1 MRNIL
6 KYAKPYIFSF
16 ILLLILIYGQTVAN
30 LALPDYMA
38 TIINK
43 GIVGGDMSIIYSTG
57 LKMLGVA
64 LGGGILTVGVGYL
77 AVRIATGFSQR
88 LREALFVKTES
99 FSLVEFNKFST
110 SSLITRSTNDI
121 QQVQMVAI
129 MLLRMGLMAPFMGAG
144 AIIKAYH
151 LAPSMT
157 WIMAASVI
165 GIMTI
170 IGVIFS
176 LALPRFK
183 RLQELVD
190 KLNLVS
196 REILTGLRVVRAFN
210 RQDKENKKFDD
221 TNVELTRVNLVVN
234 RLMVILQPSM
244 MLIMSLA
251 SVAIVWVGAYK
262 IGGGSLQIGDLFAFM
277 QYAIQAITG
286 FLMLSIV
293 FIMVPRAS
301 VSVNRIADVLAT
313 DPIITDPD
321 EPVKLGAKDN
331 GGRVEFKDVTFNY
344 DGAEEAVLKGVSFSA
359 ESGQTTAIVGGTGSG
374 KSTVINLIPR
384 FYDATAGEVMVD
396 GVNVR
401 NLPMEEVYQKIGFV
415 PQKGMLFSG
424 TVRSNIAYGAP
435 KATLAQ
441 IKHAAKVAQAE
452 DFIAKLDKQYD
463 SPISQGGKNVSGGQ
477 KQRLCIARAVVRKPD
492 IYIFDDSFSAL
503 DFKTD
508 ALLRKA
514 LKEET
519 KGKTV
524 IIVAQ
529 RISTVLDADKIIVL
543 DEGKIVGQ
551 GTHQELMKSSKVYQE
566 IANSQLSATELD
578 KTTQVQKGATL

>member
-16 ILLLILIYGQTVAN
+16 ILLLVLIYGQTVAN

-57 LKMLGVA
+57 LKMLLVA
-64 LGGGILTVGVGYL
+64 LGGGLLTVGVGYL
-77 AVRIATGFSQR
+77 AVRIATGFSKR

-165 GIMTI
+165 GIMAI